1 MDWAVAAVNGEDGS
15 LLWCCVAHTHTHRQT
30 VQDGIVQDTH
40 ARPLAEGEWRELV
53 SESE

>member
-1 MDWAVAAVNGEDGS
+1 MAKMAPCSGAA
-15 LLWCCVAHTHTHRQT
+15 WPTHTHRQT